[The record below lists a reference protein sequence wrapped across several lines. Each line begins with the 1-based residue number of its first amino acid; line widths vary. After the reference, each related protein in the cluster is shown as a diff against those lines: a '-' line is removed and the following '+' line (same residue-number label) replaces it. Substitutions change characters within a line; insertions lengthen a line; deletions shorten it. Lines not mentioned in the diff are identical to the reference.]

1 MFGPIWRCPI
11 KNYGRCFAMCYES
24 HFALG
29 SIQFWRGMPLNRV
42 AIYGVVKQAACRINV
57 DTNRLP
63 FSRQVSTMDL
73 HLER

>member
-1 MFGPIWRCPI
+1 MRAI
-11 KNYGRCFAMCYES
+11 
-24 HFALG
+24 FALG
-29 SIQFWRGMPLNRV
+29 SIQYWRGMPLNRV

-63 FSRQVSTMDL
+63 FSQHVSTMDL